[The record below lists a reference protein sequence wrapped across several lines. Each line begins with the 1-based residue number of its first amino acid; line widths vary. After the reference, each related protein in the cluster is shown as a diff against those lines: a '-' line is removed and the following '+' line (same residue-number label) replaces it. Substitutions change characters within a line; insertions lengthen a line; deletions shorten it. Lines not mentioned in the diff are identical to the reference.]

1 MEFCCL
7 FKGKN
12 IVNLSLNVRD
22 AMFKA
27 RIWKPSKSGIISD
40 QRGDTLIE
48 NLVAIVLLS
57 IIVVAVFM
65 AIGTAIRSFG
75 ELNTNE
81 ASKDIAASEMDYIYS
96 QPYAASYTIFNPS
109 SGPTGTVITVP
120 AGSGWSSPDT
130 SFSVTIGSIPVL
142 TNTLTLNGSNNLTGT
157 ITVPSG
163 VTAGFQT
170 IIITGK
176 STGNSQTFANAFN
189 VATGTA
195 QYPPEYAGYTS
206 SLSVT
211 QIQPTEQQ
219 IVINISTKGSVV
231 YTLTDYRTYY

>member
-1 MEFCCL
+1 
-7 FKGKN
+7 
-12 IVNLSLNVRD
+12 
-22 AMFKA
+22 MFKT
-27 RIWKPSKSGIISD
+27 RIWKPSKPDIISD

-75 ELNTNE
+75 VLNTYE

-96 QPYAASYTIFNPS
+96 QPYAQNYTIFNPS

-120 AGSGWSSPDT
+120 AGGWLYADT

-142 TNTLTLNGSNNLTGT
+142 TNTLTVDGSGNLTGT

-163 VTAGFQT
+163 VAAGFQT

-176 STGNSQTFANAFN
+176 STGKSQTFVNAFN

-195 QYPPEYAGYTS
+195 QYPPEYVGFTS
-206 SLSVT
+206 SLQVT
-211 QIQPTEQQ
+211 AIQSTEQQ
-219 IVINISTKGSVV
+219 IVINISAKGSIV
-231 YTLTDYRTYY
+231 YKLTDYRTNY